1 MKLNA
6 DEALGGGVMLKVS
19 ERKSLNRESEQGR
32 DKKENRRLSLSW
44 ESSISM
50 EMMFE
55 IVHGQSEHRALRN
68 ACKDREFLNIEV
80 NFVCVLFWH

>member
-32 DKKENRRLSLSW
+32 DKKRTVVFLSH
-44 ESSISM
+44 EK
-50 EMMFE
+50 
-55 IVHGQSEHRALRN
+55 ALYRW
-68 ACKDREFLNIEV
+68 K
-80 NFVCVLFWH
+80 